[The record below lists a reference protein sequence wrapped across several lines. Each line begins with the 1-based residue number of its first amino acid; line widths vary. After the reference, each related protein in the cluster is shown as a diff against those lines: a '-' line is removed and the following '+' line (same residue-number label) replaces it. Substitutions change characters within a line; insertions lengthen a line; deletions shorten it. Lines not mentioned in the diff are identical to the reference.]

1 MYDTKI
7 YILGNITRYLTGDQ
21 LFTNVQTGMANIN
34 YDFDQEFPIFEVKNI
49 HTISILKIKIFLY
62 SRQKYSYQYHQYKYK
77 QKFTL
82 RIN

>member
-34 YDFDQEFPIFEVKNI
+34 YDFDQEFPIFEVK
-49 HTISILKIKIFLY
+49 
-62 SRQKYSYQYHQYKYK
+62 KYSYHFYTQDKNIFILNAK
-77 QKFTL
+77 IF
-82 RIN
+82 IPISSI